1 MVNGHLITF
10 EGSEG
15 AGKTTQISLL
25 LEKLEEH
32 GVPFLLTR
40 EPGGTALG
48 ESIRH
53 LLKFSGPEIKIYPIP
68 ELLLFCA
75 SRAQLVSEV
84 IRPALQQGR
93 VVVCDRFFDSTVV
106 YQCIARGIG
115 LKHVDALRELTLGD
129 VWPKLTFVL
138 DIDPTTARQRA
149 LRRTQEE
156 GHDPDRIEAEPLEFY
171 QKISAAYRQLAADEP
186 ARVRVIPANKQAGE
200 IAAEIW
206 PHVAYALKL

>member
-1 MVNGHLITF
+1 VRGHLITF

-32 GVPFLLTR
+32 GVSFLLTR

-53 LLKFSGPEIKIYPIP
+53 LLKFSGPDIKINPVP

-75 SRAQLVSEV
+75 SRAQLVAEV
-84 IRPALQQGR
+84 ILPALQQGR

-106 YQCIARGIG
+106 YQFIARGIG
-115 LKHVDALRELTLGD
+115 LKHMDALRELTLGE
-129 VWPKLTFVL
+129 VWPDLTFVL
-138 DIDPTTARQRA
+138 DIDPKTARNRA
-149 LRRTQEE
+149 LRRTLEE

-171 QKISAAYRQLAADEP
+171 QKISSAYRQLAASEP
-186 ARVRVIPANKQAGE
+186 NRVILIQAEKQNVE
-200 IAAEIW
+200 IADEIW
-206 PHVAYALKL
+206 KYVAHALKL